1 MNVYIHGGFDCDD
14 VHLEL
19 ENLAKDFGLVVG
31 LISMPNEPFS
41 FKNIVTFSDL
51 NEDAQIA

>member
-1 MNVYIHGGFDCDD
+1 VYIHGGFDCDD